1 MFDEEVGGLRKI
13 LDNGDV
19 DLFVDTED
27 EDEVGSV
34 AEMFNEAVGWLLK
47 MLDKEDVDL
56 FVDTDDEYENC
67 CVA

>member
-1 MFDEEVGGLRKI
+1 MFDEEVGGLLKI

-34 AEMFNEAVGWLLK
+34 EEMFDEEVGWLLK
-47 MLDKEDVDL
+47 VLHKEDVDL
-56 FVDTDDEYENC
+56 FVDTDDEYEVC
-67 CVA
+67 CEA

>member
-13 LDNGDV
+13 FVNGDV

-56 FVDTDDEYENC
+56 FVDTDDEYEVC